1 MRIFR
6 LPWPR
11 LSKSSRFGRSVPD
24 RDRRLKSVFQ
34 GVADV
39 FFPARCQG
47 CNQPTG
53 PQSALLCNSCRARLS
68 PLVSPLCPCCGTT
81 FTSGADHL
89 CGACLGKTFAFS
101 RARSLFSYKD
111 PLRSLLVR
119 LKFGRDLSVL
129 ETLAA
134 LARQAEAEQVVH
146 VPDCLIPVPLHKKR
160 LQRRGFNQALLL
172 AKACFPAW
180 QAALCPDLLCRHR
193 ATVPQT
199 ELSGQARRNNL
210 KNSFSLREVRL
221 IRGRTVLLV
230 DDVYTTGSTLHECAR
245 VLVRAG
251 ADRVEAFTVAR
262 VL

>member
-6 LPWPR
+6 PPWPR
-11 LSKSSRFGRSVPD
+11 ASRQSRCGRRVPD
-24 RDRRLKSVFQ
+24 RDRGESSVFQ

-47 CNQPTG
+47 CNQQTG
-53 PQSALLCNSCRARLS
+53 PQLASLCDTCRARLS
-68 PLVSPLCPCCGTT
+68 PLTSPLCTCCGTI
-81 FTSGADHL
+81 FTSGEDHL

-119 LKFGRDLSVL
+119 LKFGGDLSVL
-129 ETLAA
+129 ETLAT
-134 LARQAEAEQVVH
+134 LARQAEAEQAVH

-172 AKACFPAW
+172 ARACFPAW
-180 QAALCPDLLCRHR
+180 QAALCPNLLCRHR
-193 ATVPQT
+193 STVPQT
-199 ELSGQARRNNL
+199 ELSGKARRNNL
-210 KNSFSLREVRL
+210 KNSFSLREVDL
-221 IRGRTVLLV
+221 IRGRKVLLV

-251 ADRVEAFTVAR
+251 AERVEAFTVAR